1 MPAVAFDINEEV
13 NTAYGDGLITKYREE
28 DEMYEILLKKWI
40 LATKKSPIL
49 YSRGEN
55 ITKKLS
61 IFESAT
67 KKAFENKKL
76 GAELYSKG
84 LYEKAAEK
92 YYECM
97 NDIRVL
103 DENNFD
109 NEKRAVVFEISVPV
123 HNNIALCLMNLKSYK
138 DASLFATRY
147 TIYQLPSHFHTIFL
161 LLFTLIHSVHII

>member
-1 MPAVAFDINEEV
+1 
-13 NTAYGDGLITKYREE
+13 
-28 DEMYEILLKKWI
+28 MYEILLKKWI

-49 YSRGEN
+49 YCKGEN
-55 ITKKLS
+55 ITKKVS
-61 IFESAT
+61 AFESAT
-67 KKAFENKKL
+67 KMAFENKRL

-97 NDIRVL
+97 NNIRVL
-103 DENNFD
+103 DENQLD
-109 NEKRAVVFEISVPV
+109 NEKRAVIFEISVPV

-147 TIYQLPSHFHTIFL
+147 SINQSINGPLTLIRYSYSCLH
-161 LLFTLIHSVHII
+161 LFT

>member
-1 MPAVAFDINEEV
+1 MSAAAFGINEEV

-28 DEMYEILLKKWI
+28 DETYEILLKKWI

-103 DENNFD
+103 DENNLD

-147 TIYQLPSHFHTIFL
+147 TINQLTSHLYTTFL
-161 LLFTLIHSVHII
+161 LLFTLIHSVHTI